1 MLCKAIGQKYA
12 AAAAAAD
19 DDDDDDDVVDYDDED
34 DDDDS
39 DVCNDGYNGN
49 DDVHDSDVGDYND
62 FQQQHKIISLFI
74 DSSELSIYLYVVII
88 IIT

>member
-12 AAAAAAD
+12 DADDDDDDAAD
-19 DDDDDDDVVDYDDED
+19 DDDDDDDDI
-34 DDDDS
+34 
-39 DVCNDGYNGN
+39 CNDGYNSN
-49 DDVHDSDVGDYND
+49 DDVHDSDVGDYDD

-88 IIT
+88 IKT

>member
-1 MLCKAIGQKYA
+1 MLCQAIGQKYA
-12 AAAAAAD
+12 AAD
-19 DDDDDDDVVDYDDED
+19 NDEDGDDDVVVVVDDD

-39 DVCNDGYNGN
+39 DVC
-49 DDVHDSDVGDYND
+49 DVHDSNAGDYDD

-88 IIT
+88 IIKT